1 MQRSKVVAKGVTK
14 VILTALAAGGVIGI
28 ACTFPAIGII
38 YKEFK
43 KAQWED
49 LRRRGVLGST
59 IKRLEKQSLV
69 SWREIDGERQLVLTE
84 NGKKKTLRFAI
95 ERLAIKKP
103 KQWDGLWRVIIF
115 DVPEKKRLARGI
127 FRRTL
132 KKLEFTQLQKSAF
145 VSRYECKDE
154 VDFLRHELEIAPFVH
169 YIIAK
174 DISGIEK

>member
-1 MQRSKVVAKGVTK
+1 MPQHKNNSQKEKSQRTKVVAKGVTK

-95 ERLAIKKP
+95 ER
-103 KQWDGLWRVIIF
+103 
-115 DVPEKKRLARGI
+115 
-127 FRRTL
+127 
-132 KKLEFTQLQKSAF
+132 
-145 VSRYECKDE
+145 
-154 VDFLRHELEIAPFVH
+154 
-169 YIIAK
+169 
-174 DISGIEK
+174 